1 MIGLKRIGSATSNM
15 NARDYRLAAERRG
28 GPRPQRGDRYQQRYE
43 QNQRNGSIPAMAQE
57 SSAAVPAER
66 TSSDTWHSHGTG
78 VPCSCG
84 GTLTLSF
91 ECSVC
96 AKDKLIKRLAPDEAQ
111 LKTFMQRSPG
121 LATGDELQIFATAYD
136 EGYAAGV
143 VEGSK
148 LKGDDFHPGVKMGWE
163 AGVKQGLLYGWTAG
177 FKCGEANGWELR
189 AHGNTA
195 FEPPAEQEAPNPG
208 RAAPTQDP
216 NQFARELE
224 VRNLKQLDAMD
235 KTIAELKQ
243 LKAAIDARQEM
254 QPCQNGHWRI

>member
-1 MIGLKRIGSATSNM
+1 MSFKCSA
-15 NARDYRLAAERRG
+15 
-28 GPRPQRGDRYQQRYE
+28 
-43 QNQRNGSIPAMAQE
+43 
-57 SSAAVPAER
+57 
-66 TSSDTWHSHGTG
+66 
-78 VPCSCG
+78 
-84 GTLTLSF
+84 
-91 ECSVC
+91 C
-96 AKDKLIKRLAPDEAQ
+96 AKDELIKRLAPDEAQ

-143 VEGSK
+143 VDGSK
-148 LKGDDFHPGVKMGWE
+148 LNGDDFHPGVKMGWE

-224 VRNLKQLDAMD
+224 ARNLKQLDAMD